1 MIGNALKSV
10 YKYMGL
16 CIIGTLACTVYT
28 PSAYA
33 DICFLPGSDCVT
45 DITPG
50 SFSTYEKGDDLIG
63 SNSGADRCMISVE
76 PENEICENV
85 QTATSKIVNV
95 PAVLNVQKHG
105 LVFRPVKAVLYVN
118 LTANANV
125 RKVPQCVMT
134 HVCRTLRP
142 VI

>member
-50 SFSTYEKGDDLIG
+50 SLATYEKGDEDLTG
-63 SNSGADRCMISVE
+63 SSSGVDRCTISVE
-76 PENEICENV
+76 PENEICEKCADGNF
-85 QTATSKIVNV
+85 KN
-95 PAVLNVQKHG
+95 
-105 LVFRPVKAVLYVN
+105 
-118 LTANANV
+118 
-125 RKVPQCVMT
+125 CE
-134 HVCRTLRP
+134 
-142 VI
+142 